1 MAGESMP
8 YIAKR
13 RLSQK
18 SDRASR
24 GETETVIIASNK
36 GKGKGKGLPLRSL
49 PSETPTPD
57 RDMLPFSEDD
67 LTTNC
72 LHNRCHL
79 LTALTVEDT
88 RRTGIGLSFV
98 HRFAYQSLN
107 L

>member
-18 SDRASR
+18 SDRGSR
-24 GETETVIIASNK
+24 GETETVIIVSNNA
-36 GKGKGKGLPLRSL
+36 KGLPLRSL
-49 PSETPTPD
+49 PSETPLPD
-57 RDMLPFSEDD
+57 RDMLPFSEDGVS
-67 LTTNC
+67 TNC
-72 LHNRCHL
+72 LHNCCHR

-88 RRTGIGLSFV
+88 KRARIGLLVV
-98 HRFAYQSLN
+98 HRFAYQSPN